1 VADKTSPVDHSPG
14 VPQRQRV
21 CAVVVTFDP
30 DEELMRRLTI
40 VREQVDGL
48 VVVDNSLSASRR
60 EVVAQAVAAT
70 GATLVSNPQNL
81 GIAAA
86 LNQGAS
92 RALESGYEWLLMLDQ
107 DTWPEPFMIDELA
120 RAYQACPFRD
130 RLAIVGSAV
139 PETQSYAYCR
149 GRSWAEQEA
158 VITSGSLLRLEAF
171 QRGGPFR
178 EDFFIDYVDLEYCL
192 RMRSLG
198 YRVILTCR
206 PTMQHH
212 IGHPRR
218 HRLVYRDV
226 TPTHH
231 SPLRRY
237 YITRNRIVV
246 WRQYARTEPRFVAW
260 DAVACVKEAIKL
272 LFFERDRGAKARAM
286 ARGVRDALAGRLGP
300 AGATTTPAPPARVR

>member
-1 VADKTSPVDHSPG
+1 
-14 VPQRQRV
+14 V

-30 DEELMRRLTI
+30 DEELMRGLTI

-130 RLAIVGSAV
+130 RLAIVDSAV

-231 SPLRRY
+231 SRPACRCAKVAAAPESGVHGALDDGRADRMRTANRGGVVRR
-237 YITRNRIVV
+237 RIVNHDHG
-246 WRQYARTEPRFVAW
+246 R
-260 DAVACVKEAIKL
+260 AV
-272 LFFERDRGAKARAM
+272 
-286 ARGVRDALAGRLGP
+286 
-300 AGATTTPAPPARVR
+300 PPPGFR